1 MPGVCNSTYLDN
13 SAYAASAAV
22 EAMDFA
28 ASLGGA
34 IVRRC
39 KEEVWS
45 FSGNKEQFGL
55 CFVLRQQGR
64 I

>member
-1 MPGVCNSTYLDN
+1 LDN
-13 SAYAASAAV
+13 SACAASAAV

-34 IVRRC
+34 IVKRC
-39 KEEVWS
+39 KREVWS
-45 FSGNKEQFGL
+45 FSGNEEQFDL
-55 CFVLRQQGR
+55 CFVLRRQGR